1 MDKQLSMIDRIIENL
16 RERRERVL
24 KGDINCIPFTFNRF
38 SNDLPGIERGKY
50 YLVSGNTKAG
60 KTQITNFMFLYT
72 PLLYAYKNP
81 DKVRVKIFYFPL
93 EETPE
98 AITLRFMSYLLFTL
112 SGKRIAPIDLK
123 STNSNKVLPE
133 EILELLNSEEYQ
145 NILKFYEDN
154 VIFLNERNPTG
165 IWKTMVKYA
174 ESTGTI
180 HKKTV
185 NITNKE
191 TGLVEQREVFDYY
204 EPNDSNE
211 YVICLTD
218 HVSLLE
224 NERGFDLRQTIIKFS
239 EYMMITRNKY
249 HYIPVVV
256 QQQST
261 ETSNL
266 EAFKNNKIRPTMA
279 GLSDCKYTGKDC
291 TVMLGITSPYTHEL
305 PEYLGYDITKLRSNI
320 RFLEIVLN
328 REGES
333 NGIVGLYFDGATNY
347 FSELPLPKDEEIKKV
362 YSYIENTVRKK
373 SNIAFLLIR
382 TKRKLHNWI
391 KLPIFAGKIKSKKN
405 GITN

>member
-1 MDKQLSMIDRIIENL
+1 MIERIIENL
-16 RERRERVL
+16 KERRERVL
-24 KGDINCIPFTFNRF
+24 RGDINCIPFTFNRF

-60 KTQITNFMFLYT
+60 KTQITNYMFLYT
-72 PLLYAYKNP
+72 PLLYAYNNP

-98 AITLRFMSYLLFTL
+98 AISLRFMSYLLFTL
-112 SGKRIAPIDLK
+112 SGKRVAPIDLK
-123 STNSNKVLPE
+123 STNSEKVLSE

-165 IWKTMVKYA
+165 IWKTMLKYA

-191 TGLVEQREVFDYY
+191 TGLVEQKEVFDYY

-239 EYMMITRNKY
+239 EYMMIIRNKY

-305 PEYLGYDITKLRSNI
+305 PEYLGYDITKLRSNA

-347 FSELPLPKDEEIKKV
+347 FSELPLPKDNEGIRKV
-362 YSYIENTVRKK
+362 YNYIESTIRKK
-373 SNIAFLLIR
+373 SNVSFMIYKS
-382 TKRKLHNWI
+382 KRKLYNWI
-391 KLPIFAGKIKSKKN
+391 NLFNFANKRD
-405 GITN
+405 GIAN

>member
-1 MDKQLSMIDRIIENL
+1 MIDRIIDNL
-16 RERRERVL
+16 KERRERVL

-38 SNDLPGIERGKY
+38 NNDLPGIERGKY

-60 KTQITNFMFLYT
+60 KTQITNYMFLYT
-72 PLLYAYKNP
+72 PLLYAYNNP

-123 STNSNKVLPE
+123 STNSKKILPE

-145 NILKFYEDN
+145 NILKFYEEN

-165 IWKTMVKYA
+165 IWKTMLRYA

-180 HKKTV
+180 HRKTV

-239 EYMMITRNKY
+239 EYMMIIRNKY

-305 PEYLGYDITKLRSNI
+305 PEYLGYDITKLRGNA
-320 RFLEIVLN
+320 RFLEVVLN

-347 FSELPLPKDEEIKKV
+347 FSELPLPRDDEGMRKV
-362 YSYIENTVRKK
+362 YSYIESTIRKK
-373 SNIAFLLIR
+373 SAAFLLVKAR
-382 TKRKLHNWI
+382 RRLYNWI
-391 KLPIFAGKIKSKKN
+391 NLSIFAGKNKK
-405 GITN
+405 

>member
-1 MDKQLSMIDRIIENL
+1 MIDRIIENL
-16 RERRERVL
+16 KERRERVL

-60 KTQITNFMFLYT
+60 KTQITNYMFLYT

-112 SGKRIAPIDLK
+112 SGKRVAPIDLK

-133 EILELLNSEEYQ
+133 EILELLDSEEYQ
-145 NILKFYEDN
+145 NILKFYEEN

-239 EYMMITRNKY
+239 EYMMIIRNKY

-261 ETSNL
+261 N
-266 EAFKNNKIRPTMA
+266 
-279 GLSDCKYTGKDC
+279 
-291 TVMLGITSPYTHEL
+291 
-305 PEYLGYDITKLRSNI
+305 
-320 RFLEIVLN
+320 
-328 REGES
+328 
-333 NGIVGLYFDGATNY
+333 
-347 FSELPLPKDEEIKKV
+347 
-362 YSYIENTVRKK
+362 
-373 SNIAFLLIR
+373 
-382 TKRKLHNWI
+382 LHNSLI
-391 KLPIFAGKIKSKKN
+391 LHIFVL
-405 GITN
+405 

>member
-1 MDKQLSMIDRIIENL
+1 MISRIIENL
-16 RERRERVL
+16 KDRRERIL
-24 KGDINCIPFTFNRF
+24 RGDINCIPFTFSRF
-38 SNDLPGIERGKY
+38 SNNLPGIEMGKY

-72 PLLYAYKNP
+72 PLLYAYHNP
-81 DKVRVKIFYFPL
+81 DKIRIKIFYFSL

-98 AITLRFMSYLLFTL
+98 AITLRFMSYLLFTI
-112 SGKRIAPIDLK
+112 SGKRVAPIDLK
-123 STNSNKVLPE
+123 STNSKKVLSE
-133 EILELLNSEEYQ
+133 DILELLNSETYQ
-145 NILKFYEDN
+145 SILKFYEEN

-165 IWKTMVKYA
+165 IWKTMLKYA

-180 HKKTV
+180 HKKIV

-191 TGLVEQREVFDYY
+191 TGLVEQKEIFDYY

-224 NERGFDLRQTIIKFS
+224 NERGYDLRQTIIKFS
-239 EYMMITRNKY
+239 EYMMILRNKY
-249 HYIPVVV
+249 HFIPVVV

-279 GLSDCKYTGKDC
+279 GLSDCKYSAKDC

-305 PEYLGYDITKLRSNI
+305 PQYLGYDICFFKSNI
-320 RFLEIVLN
+320 RFLEVVLN

-333 NGIVGLYFDGATNY
+333 NNIVGLFFDGATNY
-347 FSELPLPKDEEIKKV
+347 FSELPLPNNEPEMNKV
-362 YSYIENTVRKK
+362 YNYIKSTIRGEINKSFMIINK
-373 SNIAFLLIR
+373 SNR
-382 TKRKLHNWI
+382 SLHRMN
-391 KLPIFAGKIKSKKN
+391 IFHKFAALFKDSKN
-405 GITN
+405 GER

>member
-1 MDKQLSMIDRIIENL
+1 MIDRIIENL
-16 RERRERVL
+16 KERRERVL

-38 SNDLPGIERGKY
+38 NNDLPGIERGKY

-60 KTQITNFMFLYT
+60 KTQITNYMFLYT
-72 PLLYAYKNP
+72 PLLYAYNNP

-123 STNSNKVLPE
+123 STNSKKILPE

-145 NILKFYEDN
+145 NILKFYEEN

-165 IWKTMVKYA
+165 IWKTMLRYA

-180 HKKTV
+180 HRKTV

-239 EYMMITRNKY
+239 EYMMIIRNKY

-305 PEYLGYDITKLRSNI
+305 PEYLGYDITKLRGNA
-320 RFLEIVLN
+320 RFLEVVLN

-347 FSELPLPKDEEIKKV
+347 FSELPLPRDDEGMRKV
-362 YSYIENTVRKK
+362 YSYIESTIRKK
-373 SNIAFLLIR
+373 SAAFLLVKAR
-382 TKRKLHNWI
+382 RRLYNWI
-391 KLPIFAGKIKSKKN
+391 NLSIFAGKNKK
-405 GITN
+405 

>member
-1 MDKQLSMIDRIIENL
+1 MIDRIIENL
-16 RERRERVL
+16 KERRERVL

-60 KTQITNFMFLYT
+60 KTQITNYMFLYT
-72 PLLYAYKNP
+72 PLLYAYNNP

-112 SGKRIAPIDLK
+112 SGKRVAPIDLK
-123 STNSNKVLPE
+123 STNSKKILPE

-145 NILKFYEDN
+145 NILKFYEEN

-165 IWKTMVKYA
+165 IWKTMLRYA

-180 HKKTV
+180 HRKTV

-239 EYMMITRNKY
+239 EYMMIIRNKY

-305 PEYLGYDITKLRSNI
+305 PEYLGYDITKLRGNI
-320 RFLEIVLN
+320 RFLEVVLN

-347 FSELPLPKDEEIKKV
+347 FSELPLPRDGEGMRKV
-362 YSYIENTVRKK
+362 YSYIESTIRKK
-373 SNIAFLLIR
+373 SAAFLLVKA
-382 TKRKLHNWI
+382 KRKLYNWI
-391 KLPIFAGKIKSKKN
+391 NLSIFAGKNKK
-405 GITN
+405 

>member
-1 MDKQLSMIDRIIENL
+1 MIDRIIENL
-16 RERRERVL
+16 KERRERVL

-60 KTQITNFMFLYT
+60 KTQITNYMFLYT

-112 SGKRIAPIDLK
+112 SGKRVAPIDLK

-133 EILELLNSEEYQ
+133 EILELLDSEEYQ

-239 EYMMITRNKY
+239 EYMMIIRNKY

-347 FSELPLPKDEEIKKV
+347 FSELPLPKDSEELKKV
-362 YSYIENTVRKK
+362 YSYIENTIRKK
-373 SNIAFLLIR
+373 SNTAFLLIR
-382 TKRKLHNWI
+382 TKRRLHNWI
-391 KLPIFAGKIKSKKN
+391 NLFNFAGKWQMQ
-405 GITN
+405 

>member
-1 MDKQLSMIDRIIENL
+1 MIERIINNIIG
-16 RERRERVL
+16 RRERAL
-24 KGDINCIPFTFNRF
+24 RGDINCIPFTFNRF
-38 SNDLPGIERGKY
+38 RSSLPGIELSKY
-50 YLVSGNTKAG
+50 YLISGNTKAG
-60 KTQITNFMFLYT
+60 KTQITNYLFLYT
-72 PLLYAYKNP
+72 PLLYAYYHR

-98 AITLRFMSYLLFTL
+98 AITLRFMSYLLFVL
-112 SGKRIAPIDLK
+112 SGKRVAPIDLK
-123 STNSNKVLPE
+123 STDSNK
-133 EILELLNSEEYQ
+133 ILSQDIIDLLNSDKYQ
-145 NILKFYEDN
+145 DILKFYEEN

-165 IWKTMVKYA
+165 IWKTMLKYA
-174 ESTGTI
+174 EATGKV

-204 EPNDSNE
+204 EPNDKNE

-224 NERGFDLRQTIIKFS
+224 NERGFDLRETIIKFS
-239 EYMMITRNKY
+239 EYMMILRNKY

-305 PEYLGYDITKLRSNI
+305 PQYLGYDITKFKNYI

-333 NGIVGLYFDGATNY
+333 NNVVGLYFDGATNY
-347 FSELPLPKDEEIKKV
+347 FKELPLPDDREGLTKV
-362 YSYIENTVRKK
+362 INNIDNIIRKK
-373 SNIAFLLIR
+373 ASTVLMLSSR
-382 TKRKLHNWI
+382 RKRKTMFNLLKWFN
-391 KLPIFAGKIKSKKN
+391 KTTFA
-405 GITN
+405 

>member
-1 MDKQLSMIDRIIENL
+1 MIDRIIENL

-112 SGKRIAPIDLK
+112 SGKRVAPIDLK

-145 NILKFYEDN
+145 SILKFYEDN

-239 EYMMITRNKY
+239 EYMMIIRNKY

-305 PEYLGYDITKLRSNI
+305 PEYLGYDITKLRGNA

-347 FSELPLPKDEEIKKV
+347 FSELPLPKDSEEIRKV

-373 SNIAFLLIR
+373 SNTAFLLIR
-382 TKRKLHNWI
+382 TKRRLHNWI
-391 KLPIFAGKIKSKKN
+391 NLFNFAGKWQMQ
-405 GITN
+405 

>member
-1 MDKQLSMIDRIIENL
+1 MIDRIIENL
-16 RERRERVL
+16 KERRERVL

-60 KTQITNFMFLYT
+60 KTQITNYMFLYT
-72 PLLYAYKNP
+72 PLLYAYNNP

-112 SGKRIAPIDLK
+112 SGKRVAPIDLK
-123 STNSNKVLPE
+123 STNSKKILPE

-145 NILKFYEDN
+145 NILKFYEEN

-165 IWKTMVKYA
+165 IWKTMLRYA

-180 HKKTV
+180 HRKTV

-239 EYMMITRNKY
+239 EYMMIIRNKY

-305 PEYLGYDITKLRSNI
+305 PEYLGYDITKLRGNI
-320 RFLEIVLN
+320 RFLEVVLN
-328 REGES
+328 REGER

-347 FSELPLPKDEEIKKV
+347 FSELPLPRDGEGMRKV
-362 YSYIENTVRKK
+362 YSYIESTVRKK
-373 SNIAFLLIR
+373 SAAFLLVKA
-382 TKRKLHNWI
+382 KRRLYNWI
-391 KLPIFAGKIKSKKN
+391 NLSIFAGKNKK
-405 GITN
+405 

>member
-1 MDKQLSMIDRIIENL
+1 MIDRIIENL
-16 RERRERVL
+16 KERRERVL

-60 KTQITNFMFLYT
+60 KTQITNYMFLYT

-112 SGKRIAPIDLK
+112 SGKRVAPIDLK

-133 EILELLNSEEYQ
+133 EILELLDSEEYQ

-239 EYMMITRNKY
+239 EYMMIIRNKY

-305 PEYLGYDITKLRSNI
+305 PEYLGYDITKLRGNA

-347 FSELPLPKDEEIKKV
+347 FSELPLPKDSEEIRKV

-373 SNIAFLLIR
+373 SNTAFLLIR
-382 TKRKLHNWI
+382 TKRRLHNWI
-391 KLPIFAGKIKSKKN
+391 NLFNFAGKWQMQ
-405 GITN
+405 

>member
-1 MDKQLSMIDRIIENL
+1 MIERIIENL
-16 RERRERVL
+16 KERRERVL

-60 KTQITNFMFLYT
+60 KTQITNYMFLYT

-112 SGKRIAPIDLK
+112 SGKRVAPIDLK

-145 NILKFYEDN
+145 SILKFYEDN

-239 EYMMITRNKY
+239 EYMMIIRNKY

-305 PEYLGYDITKLRSNI
+305 PEYLGYDITKLRGNA

-347 FSELPLPKDEEIKKV
+347 FSELPLPKDSEEIRKV

-373 SNIAFLLIR
+373 SNTAFLLIR
-382 TKRKLHNWI
+382 TKRRLHNWI
-391 KLPIFAGKIKSKKN
+391 NLFNFAGKWQMQ
-405 GITN
+405 

>member
-1 MDKQLSMIDRIIENL
+1 MIDRIIENL
-16 RERRERVL
+16 KERRERVL

-112 SGKRIAPIDLK
+112 SGKRVAPIDLK

-239 EYMMITRNKY
+239 EYMMIIRNKY

-347 FSELPLPKDEEIKKV
+347 FSELPLPKDSEGLRKI

-373 SNIAFLLIR
+373 SNIAFLLVR

-391 KLPIFAGKIKSKKN
+391 NLFNFAGKWQMQ
-405 GITN
+405 

>member
-1 MDKQLSMIDRIIENL
+1 MIDRIIENL
-16 RERRERVL
+16 KERRERVL

-60 KTQITNFMFLYT
+60 KTQITNYMFLYT

-112 SGKRIAPIDLK
+112 SGKRVAPIDLK

-145 NILKFYEDN
+145 NILNFYEDN

-239 EYMMITRNKY
+239 EYMMIIRNKY

-347 FSELPLPKDEEIKKV
+347 FSELPLPKDSEELKKV
-362 YSYIENTVRKK
+362 YSYIENTIRKK
-373 SNIAFLLIR
+373 SNTAFLLIR
-382 TKRKLHNWI
+382 TKRRLHNWI
-391 KLPIFAGKIKSKKN
+391 NLFNFAGKWQMQ
-405 GITN
+405 

>member
-1 MDKQLSMIDRIIENL
+1 MIDRIIENL
-16 RERRERVL
+16 KERRERVL

-38 SNDLPGIERGKY
+38 SSDLPGIERGKY

-60 KTQITNFMFLYT
+60 KTQITNYMFLYT

-112 SGKRIAPIDLK
+112 SGKRVAPIDLK

-133 EILELLNSEEYQ
+133 EILELLDSEEYQ

-218 HVSLLE
+218 HVGLLE
-224 NERGFDLRQTIIKFS
+224 NERGFDLRQTVIKFS
-239 EYMMITRNKY
+239 EYMMIIRNKY

-305 PEYLGYDITKLRSNI
+305 PEYLGYDITKLRGNA

-347 FSELPLPKDEEIKKV
+347 FSELPLPKDSEEIRKV

-373 SNIAFLLIR
+373 SNTAFLLIR
-382 TKRKLHNWI
+382 TKRRLHNWI
-391 KLPIFAGKIKSKKN
+391 NLFNFAGKWQMQ
-405 GITN
+405 

>member
-1 MDKQLSMIDRIIENL
+1 MIDRIIENL

-60 KTQITNFMFLYT
+60 KTQITNYMFLYT

-112 SGKRIAPIDLK
+112 SGKRVAPIDLK

-145 NILKFYEDN
+145 NILNFYEDN

-239 EYMMITRNKY
+239 EYMMIIRNKY

-305 PEYLGYDITKLRSNI
+305 PEYLGYDITKLRGNA

-347 FSELPLPKDEEIKKV
+347 FSELPLPKDNEELRKV
-362 YSYIENTVRKK
+362 YSYIENTIRKR
-373 SNIAFLLIR
+373 SNTAFLLIR
-382 TKRKLHNWI
+382 TKRRLHNWI
-391 KLPIFAGKIKSKKN
+391 NLFNFAGKWQMQ
-405 GITN
+405 

>member
-1 MDKQLSMIDRIIENL
+1 MISRIIENL
-16 RERRERVL
+16 KDRRERIL
-24 KGDINCIPFTFNRF
+24 RGDINCIPFTFSRF
-38 SNDLPGIERGKY
+38 SNNLPGIEMGKY

-72 PLLYAYKNP
+72 PLLYAYHNP
-81 DKVRVKIFYFPL
+81 DKIRIKVFYFPL

-98 AITLRFMSYLLFTL
+98 TITLRFMSYLLFTI
-112 SGKRIAPIDLK
+112 SGKRVAPIDLK
-123 STNSNKVLPE
+123 STNSKKVLSE
-133 EILELLNSEEYQ
+133 DILELLNSETYQ
-145 NILKFYEDN
+145 SILKFYEEN

-165 IWKTMVKYA
+165 IWKTMLKYA

-180 HKKTV
+180 HKKIV

-191 TGLVEQREVFDYY
+191 TGLVEQKEIFDYY

-224 NERGFDLRQTIIKFS
+224 NERGYDLRQTIIKFS
-239 EYMMITRNKY
+239 EYMMILRNKY
-249 HYIPVVV
+249 HFIPVVV

-279 GLSDCKYTGKDC
+279 GLSDCKYSAKDC

-305 PEYLGYDITKLRSNI
+305 PQYLGYDICFFKSNI
-320 RFLEIVLN
+320 RFLEVVLN

-333 NGIVGLYFDGATNY
+333 NNIVGLFFDGATNY
-347 FSELPLPKDEEIKKV
+347 FSELPLPNNELEMNKV
-362 YSYIENTVRKK
+362 YNYIKSTIRGEINKSFMIINK
-373 SNIAFLLIR
+373 SNR
-382 TKRKLHNWI
+382 SLHRMN
-391 KLPIFAGKIKSKKN
+391 IFHKFAALFKDSKN
-405 GITN
+405 GER

>member
-1 MDKQLSMIDRIIENL
+1 MIDRIIENL

-24 KGDINCIPFTFNRF
+24 KGDINCIPFAFNRF
-38 SNDLPGIERGKY
+38 SNDLPGIEKGKY
-50 YLVSGNTKAG
+50 YLTSGNTKSG

-112 SGKRIAPIDLK
+112 SGKRVAPIDLK

-165 IWKTMVKYA
+165 IWKTMIKYA

-239 EYMMITRNKY
+239 EYMMIIRNKY

-347 FSELPLPKDEEIKKV
+347 FSELPLPNSSEELRKV
-362 YSYIENTVRKK
+362 YSYIENTIRKK
-373 SNIAFLLIR
+373 SNTAFLLIR
-382 TKRKLHNWI
+382 TKRRLHKWI
-391 KLPIFAGKIKSKKN
+391 NLFNFAGKWQMQ
-405 GITN
+405 

>member
-1 MDKQLSMIDRIIENL
+1 MIDRIIENL

-112 SGKRIAPIDLK
+112 SGKRVAPIDLK

-239 EYMMITRNKY
+239 EYMMIIRNKY

-347 FSELPLPKDEEIKKV
+347 FSELPLPKDNEELRKV
-362 YSYIENTVRKK
+362 YSYIENTIRKR
-373 SNIAFLLIR
+373 SNTAFLLIR
-382 TKRKLHNWI
+382 TKRRLHKWI
-391 KLPIFAGKIKSKKN
+391 KLPIFVGKIKSKKN

>member
-1 MDKQLSMIDRIIENL
+1 MIDRIIENL
-16 RERRERVL
+16 KERRERVL

-191 TGLVEQREVFDYY
+191 TGLVEQKEVFDYY
-204 EPNDSNE
+204 EPNDSSE

-239 EYMMITRNKY
+239 EYMMIVRNKY

-305 PEYLGYDITKLRSNI
+305 PEYLGYDITKLRGNA

-347 FSELPLPKDEEIKKV
+347 FSELPLPKENEMLKKV
-362 YSYIENTVRKK
+362 YDYIESTVRKK
-373 SNIAFLLIR
+373 SNVTFLLVKA
-382 TKRKLHNWI
+382 KRNLHKWI
-391 KLPIFAGKIKSKKN
+391 NLFNFAGKWQMQ
-405 GITN
+405 

>member
-1 MDKQLSMIDRIIENL
+1 MIERIIENL
-16 RERRERVL
+16 KERRERVL

-38 SNDLPGIERGKY
+38 SNDLPGIERGKF
-50 YLVSGNTKAG
+50 YLTSGNTKSG

-112 SGKRIAPIDLK
+112 SGKRVAPIDLK

-145 NILKFYEDN
+145 NILKFYEEN

-165 IWKTMVKYA
+165 IFKTMLKYA

-211 YVICLTD
+211 YVICFTD

-239 EYMMITRNKY
+239 EYMMIIRNKY

-261 ETSNL
+261 N
-266 EAFKNNKIRPTMA
+266 
-279 GLSDCKYTGKDC
+279 
-291 TVMLGITSPYTHEL
+291 
-305 PEYLGYDITKLRSNI
+305 
-320 RFLEIVLN
+320 
-328 REGES
+328 
-333 NGIVGLYFDGATNY
+333 
-347 FSELPLPKDEEIKKV
+347 
-362 YSYIENTVRKK
+362 
-373 SNIAFLLIR
+373 
-382 TKRKLHNWI
+382 LHNSLI
-391 KLPIFAGKIKSKKN
+391 LHIFVL
-405 GITN
+405 

>member
-1 MDKQLSMIDRIIENL
+1 MIDRIIENL

-60 KTQITNFMFLYT
+60 KTQITNYMFLYT
-72 PLLYAYKNP
+72 PLLYAYRNP

-112 SGKRIAPIDLK
+112 SGKRVAPIDLK

-165 IWKTMVKYA
+165 IWKTMIKYA

-239 EYMMITRNKY
+239 EYMMIIRNKY

-347 FSELPLPKDEEIKKV
+347 FSELPLPNSSEELRKV
-362 YSYIENTVRKK
+362 YSYIENTIRKK
-373 SNIAFLLIR
+373 SNTAFLLIR
-382 TKRKLHNWI
+382 TKRRLRNWI
-391 KLPIFAGKIKSKKN
+391 NLFNFAGKNKK
-405 GITN
+405 

>member
-1 MDKQLSMIDRIIENL
+1 MIDRIIENL
-16 RERRERVL
+16 KERRERVL

-60 KTQITNFMFLYT
+60 KTQITNYMFLYT
-72 PLLYAYKNP
+72 PLLYAYNNP

-112 SGKRIAPIDLK
+112 SGKRVAPIDLK
-123 STNSNKVLPE
+123 STNSKKILPE

-145 NILKFYEDN
+145 NILKFYEEN

-165 IWKTMVKYA
+165 IWKTMLRYA

-180 HKKTV
+180 HRKTV

-239 EYMMITRNKY
+239 EYMMIIRNKY

-305 PEYLGYDITKLRSNI
+305 PEYLGYDITKLRGNI
-320 RFLEIVLN
+320 RFLEVVLN

-347 FSELPLPKDEEIKKV
+347 FSELPLPRDGEGMRKV
-362 YSYIENTVRKK
+362 YSYIESTIRKK
-373 SNIAFLLIR
+373 SAAFLLVKAR
-382 TKRKLHNWI
+382 RRLYNWI
-391 KLPIFAGKIKSKKN
+391 NLSIFAGKNKK
-405 GITN
+405 

>member
-1 MDKQLSMIDRIIENL
+1 MIDRIIENL
-16 RERRERVL
+16 KERRERVL

-38 SNDLPGIERGKY
+38 SNDLPGIERGKF
-50 YLVSGNTKAG
+50 YLTSGNTKSG

-98 AITLRFMSYLLFTL
+98 AISLRFMSYLLFTL
-112 SGKRIAPIDLK
+112 SGKRVAPIDLK

-133 EILELLNSEEYQ
+133 EILELLDSEEYQ
-145 NILKFYEDN
+145 NILKFYEEN

-165 IWKTMVKYA
+165 IFKTMLKYA

-239 EYMMITRNKY
+239 EYMMIIRNKY

-261 ETSNL
+261 RY
-266 EAFKNNKIRPTMA
+266 KIGT
-279 GLSDCKYTGKDC
+279 
-291 TVMLGITSPYTHEL
+291 
-305 PEYLGYDITKLRSNI
+305 
-320 RFLEIVLN
+320 
-328 REGES
+328 
-333 NGIVGLYFDGATNY
+333 
-347 FSELPLPKDEEIKKV
+347 
-362 YSYIENTVRKK
+362 
-373 SNIAFLLIR
+373 
-382 TKRKLHNWI
+382 
-391 KLPIFAGKIKSKKN
+391 
-405 GITN
+405 